1 MRLVALTLLLTLI
14 CSVSPFVYAEDE
26 RENERE
32 DDYNIESE
40 ENNSEQEDS
49 ERGFESQ
56 TGESERDSLMEN
68 LEIGE
73 REGQENERE
82 ESEEDDS
89 ASSGPILYVVIGA
102 ILAAIGYTAFK
113 ILHKAKKS

>member
-14 CSVSPFVYAEDE
+14 CSVSPFVYA
-26 RENERE
+26 E

-89 ASSGPILYVVIGA
+89 SSSSGPILYVVIGA